1 MKNYE
6 TYLKTKDGKKIPIL
20 FDGSV
25 MKNKEGNIGCVVCT
39 ARETNGHKFAEEA
52 LRESEDWSRLLVEY
66 STDTF
71 FLHDFDGRIIDV
83 NQHACESL
91 GYTREELLGLSIQDI
106 DEGFVPGKHAE
117 KWKQMVPGV
126 PITLEGVHKRKDGTT
141 FPIEVRLGGFELGGR
156 KLMLGLVRDITD
168 RKLAE
173 EVLRTEKQKFQT
185 LSENAPLGMMI
196 IDQAGNF
203 KYVNPK
209 FRELFGYDLN
219 DLPDARTW
227 FRKAYPDPAYRHD
240 IISAWINDNDLGSF
254 QPGEQISK
262 ETTVTCRDGTE
273 KIINFLPVR
282 LETGGYLTTC
292 VDITIQKKG
301 KEALQE
307 SENKFRCLVEN
318 SMVGVYLIQDGVFKY
333 VNSRFA
339 EIHGYEMEEIVDKI
353 RIKETIL
360 PEDLP
365 ILDGNINK
373 RTKGEDETVHC
384 EFRIVTKSQETK
396 DVEVFSSRTMYQ
408 GRPAIIGTLLDITE
422 RKRTEEALKK
432 SEKEAKQ
439 LSQENAM
446 MAEIGQIISSTL
458 NIHDVYERF
467 AEKVR
472 ELIPFD
478 RITMSN
484 INSRDDTV
492 TISYVA
498 GTDVADRSKGDIGP
512 LVGTLTEEVVRTRTN
527 MLIQTEDLKEVAD
540 RFPKLLSTFQAAIR
554 SVMAIPL
561 ISKDDVIGVLHL
573 QSCNPNAYSDKDL
586 RLAERVGNEI
596 AGAIA
601 NAQLFAE
608 RKQAEEAKAALQ
620 EQLRQSQKMESI
632 GQLAGGVAH
641 DFNNILTVIHGYSE
655 LVMNS
660 LDSGNPIRED
670 VKEIKAAAE
679 RASTLTR
686 QLLAFSRKQ
695 VLQPKVIDL
704 NALVSNMAKML
715 RRMIGE
721 GIELNTIWGDDL
733 GSIKADP
740 GQIEQVILN
749 LAVNARDAMPNGG
762 KLTIETANVE
772 LDQDYANLHL
782 SIVPGTYVMLSV
794 SDTGV
799 GMTPEV
805 RERVLEPFFTT
816 KEKGKGTGLGLS
828 TVYGIVKQ
836 SGGNIWIYSE
846 PGQGSTF
853 KIYLPRVEEEA
864 DSMLQ
869 SSVVGTQSEQC
880 SETILLVEDEKMV
893 RNLAL
898 TILKRQ
904 GYKVLEA
911 ENGDAALRT
920 VQEQNGNPIHLML
933 TDVVMPGMSGHDL
946 SDRLKPQCPGM
957 KVIYMSGYTD
967 EAIVEKHGL
976 SAPGI
981 HYLQKPFPP
990 DTLVKKVRSVLD
1002 GPRPRQ
1008 EQHVPKS

>member
-1 MKNYE
+1 MPKNEKRIEIMGNSKENIVETLIVLNPDSKIRTVHKATCELLGYREEELIGNSVHVVLPATQETLNENKLDELIKRDELKNYE
-6 TYLKTKDGKKIPIL
+6 TYLKTKDGKRIPIL

-25 MKNKEGNIGCVVCT
+25 MKDKEGNIDCIVCT
-39 ARETNGHKFAEEA
+39 ARGTNGHGLAEEA
-52 LRESEDWSRLLVEY
+52 LR
-66 STDTF
+66 
-71 FLHDFDGRIIDV
+71 
-83 NQHACESL
+83 
-91 GYTREELLGLSIQDI
+91 
-106 DEGFVPGKHAE
+106 
-117 KWKQMVPGV
+117 
-126 PITLEGVHKRKDGTT
+126 
-141 FPIEVRLGGFELGGR
+141 
-156 KLMLGLVRDITD
+156 
-168 RKLAE
+168 
-173 EVLRTEKQKFQT
+173 TEKQRFQT
-185 LSENAPLGMMI
+185 LSENAPFGTVMI
-196 IDQAGNF
+196 DKDGTF
-203 KYVNPK
+203 KYINPK

-219 DLPDARTW
+219 DIPDGRTW
-227 FRKAYPDPAYRHD
+227 FRKAYPDPTYRHHV
-240 IISAWINDNDLGSF
+240 ISDWVNDNDLGSSRS
-254 QPGEQISK
+254 GEKISR
-262 ETTVTCRDGTE
+262 TLTVTCKDRTE
-273 KIINFLPVR
+273 KIINFLPVK
-282 LETGGYLTTC
+282 LETGEYLMSC
-292 VDITIQKKG
+292 VDITEGKK
-301 KEALQE
+301 A
-307 SENKFRCLVEN
+307 
-318 SMVGVYLIQDGVFKY
+318 
-333 VNSRFA
+333 
-339 EIHGYEMEEIVDKI
+339 
-353 RIKETIL
+353 
-360 PEDLP
+360 
-365 ILDGNINK
+365 
-373 RTKGEDETVHC
+373 
-384 EFRIVTKSQETK
+384 
-396 DVEVFSSRTMYQ
+396 
-408 GRPAIIGTLLDITE
+408 
-422 RKRTEEALKK
+422 EEALKK
-432 SEKEAKQ
+432 SEEESKR
-439 LSQENAM
+439 LSQENAI
-446 MAEIGQIISSTL
+446 MAEIGRIISSTL
-458 NIHDVYERF
+458 NINDVYERF

-478 RITMSN
+478 RITIHIVN
-484 INSRDDTV
+484 LRDNTLSVAYV
-492 TISYVA
+492 T
-498 GTDVADRSKGDIGP
+498 GLDVAHHDKGGSLPIAGSSI
-512 LVGTLTEEVVRTRTN
+512 EEAIRTRTN
-527 MLIQTEDLKEVAD
+527 ILIQIEDLKKVAD
-540 RFPKLLSTFQAAIR
+540 GFSDLLSNFQAGIR
-554 SVMAIPL
+554 LLMAIPL

-704 NALVSNMAKML
+704 NTLVSNMAKML